1 MNVSLMCKYEPEP
14 DYEEY
19 IRLLDKVNKSKNK
32 IQTIMVQ

>member
-1 MNVSLMCKYEPEP
+1 MCKYEPEP
-14 DYEEY
+14 DYEKY